1 MSAEG
6 TSISIWNKKD
16 LFQLPVFYRKRRG
29 GIEDEAFVDKAVEKK
44 KAFLSGKARK
54 AKRR

>member
-1 MSAEG
+1 MRK
-6 TSISIWNKKD
+6 SIEITPKKG
-16 LFQLPVFYRKRRG
+16 FAG
-29 GIEDEAFVDKAVEKK
+29 GILSWFRRLHPEDEAFVDKAVEKK

>member
-29 GIEDEAFVDKAVEKK
+29 GIEDEAFVGKAMEKK
-44 KAFLSGKARK
+44 KAFLGRK
-54 AKRR
+54 AGKGHER